1 MAWSDW
7 QTRLTQKSSSSSL
20 EAVEAR
26 LGDTHPALSVCAC
39 TSLCECASGYA
50 RAGMRCLTACIIAVS
65 PVYSITTHAWALWG
79 VYEKIGG
86 DCAP

>member
-1 MAWSDW
+1 MASWSDW
-7 QTRLTQKSSSSSL
+7 QTRLAQKSSSSSL

-26 LGDTHPALSVCAC
+26 LGDTHPALRVCAC

-50 RAGMRCLTACIIAVS
+50 RAPACLTACTIAMS
-65 PVYSITTHAWALWG
+65 PVYSITTHARALWG